1 MALSINASGNEYYVY
16 TLDGDYTIYH
26 PTQKEVPDVKITGE
40 VWIKEPVKIKMIG
53 KIKVIGDS
61 GKDGLKYKYNNGNS
75 TAELYEWDY
84 KWVSD

>member
-1 MALSINASGNEYYVY
+1 
-16 TLDGDYTIYH
+16 
-26 PTQKEVPDVKITGE
+26 
-40 VWIKEPVKIKMIG
+40 MIG